1 MGPAQPAATAEA
13 ALDAAAQQ
21 TDDKA
26 TGMSNSSSPCLL
38 LEKEH
43 KRKVNA
49 LCCCWAP
56 TAPAAAGC
64 GTSSGGH
71 PAVGMTQDASAV
83 LVFVADTA
91 SRITV
96 YRVRL

>member
-1 MGPAQPAATAEA
+1 
-13 ALDAAAQQ
+13 
-21 TDDKA
+21 
-26 TGMSNSSSPCLL
+26 LL

-56 TAPAAAGC
+56 TAPAAAAGV
-64 GTSSGGH
+64 GNGAN
-71 PAVGMTQDASAV
+71 PAIAMTQDVV
-83 LVFVADTA
+83 LVLVADTA

-96 YRVRL
+96 YRVKL